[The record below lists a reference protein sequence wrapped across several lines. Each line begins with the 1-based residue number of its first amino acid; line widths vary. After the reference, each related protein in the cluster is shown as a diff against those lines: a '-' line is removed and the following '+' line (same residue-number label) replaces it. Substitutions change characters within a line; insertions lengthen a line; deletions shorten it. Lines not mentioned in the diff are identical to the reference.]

1 MIVTEAQLTMLR
13 KGAVQIIEIPARQ
26 PAPGA
31 RAPRPPVTVGKS
43 YGAQLAP
50 FTRSK
55 MRVIVH
61 GLELAGGVW
70 RATVKAGEI
79 EKPRFLAARPGRRG
93 DYVTDE
99 RYAMREEPECVP
111 ESWERTVARAAARM
125 SEPRDPRGRDIRE
138 RRFRPPAA

>member
-1 MIVTEAQLTMLR
+1 VIVTEAQLTMLR
-13 KGAVQIIEIPARQ
+13 KGAVQVVEIPARQ

-61 GLELAGGVW
+61 GLELVGGVW
-70 RATVKAGEI
+70 RATVRAGDVEM
-79 EKPRFLAARPGRRG
+79 PRFLTARPGRRG
-93 DYVTDE
+93 DYTTDE
-99 RYAMREEPECVP
+99 KYAMRDEPECVP
-111 ESWERTVARAAARM
+111 ESWERRAARLAGA
-125 SEPRDPRGRDIRE
+125 PAPVD
-138 RRFRPPAA
+138 RRPWA